1 MVINELSSE
10 EISSKLL
17 GILLIDRTTGENIVW
32 GTNDYYEYGCFAVEE
47 IQLDKVDL
55 IRPRYEKIRQR
66 QKTRTRDRAEIFTPS
81 WLCNEQNNLVDE
93 AWFGRAEVFNVV
105 VDNWKHTW
113 QTTKDKIVFSGE
125 LTWQSYVEANRL
137 EITCGEAPYLVSRY
151 NATTGEQIE
160 ILQRVGLL
168 DRKLRVV
175 FENAADE
182 YECLAWMKRAVQ
194 SVYGY
199 EFQGDSLFLARKN
212 VLLSIVEYFTQKF
225 SAKPPEDFL
234 LEIAEIIS
242 WNLWQMDGLTN
253 AIPYANINHQ
263 GSLEGFGKPVN
274 LDEKIYCRIKDWTTG
289 DELEYRDLLKGAYR
303 GNCSRKVS
311 STN

>member
-1 MVINELSSE
+1 MSDGFTLE
-10 EISSKLL
+10 EINSDLL

-32 GTNDYYEYGCFAVEE
+32 GTTDYGKYGCLAGQE
-47 IQLDKVDL
+47 IELNKIYL
-55 IRPRYEKIRQR
+55 IRPRYEKIRERQR
-66 QKTRTRDRAEIFTPS
+66 MRTRDRAEIFTPS

-93 AWFGRAEVFNVV
+93 ALFGRAGVFNTV
-105 VDNWKHTW
+105 VDARKHTW
-113 QTTKDKIVFSGE
+113 QATPNKILFNEE

-151 NATTGEQIE
+151 NAVTGEPIA
-160 ILQRVGLL
+160 ISQRIGLL
-168 DRKLRVV
+168 DRKFRVV
-175 FENAADE
+175 FENASDDDF
-182 YECLAWMKRAVQ
+182 LVWMRRALQ

-199 EFQGDSLFLARKN
+199 EFQGDNLFLARKN
-212 VLLSIVEYFTQKF
+212 ILFSVIEYFTQKF
-225 SAKPPEDFL
+225 SAEPSEDFL
-234 LEIAEIIS
+234 LDVAKIIS

-274 LDEKIYCRIKDWTTG
+274 LDEKIYCKIKDWTTG

-303 GNCSRKVS
+303 GSCSRKVS
-311 STN
+311 NIS

>member
-1 MVINELSSE
+1 MTNELSSK
-10 EISSKLL
+10 EISSELL

-32 GTNDYYEYGCFAVEE
+32 GTTDYYEYGFFSVEE
-47 IQLDKVDL
+47 IQLDKIDL
-55 IRPRYEKIRQR
+55 IRPRYEKIRKRQR
-66 QKTRTRDRAEIFTPS
+66 IRARDRAEIFTPS

-93 AWFGRAEVFNVV
+93 AWFGKAEVFNLV
-105 VDNWKHTW
+105 VDNRKHTW
-113 QTTKDKIVFSGE
+113 QATTNKIAFSRE
-125 LTWQSYVEANRL
+125 LTWQSYVEVNRL

-151 NATTGEQIE
+151 NAVTGELIE
-160 ILQRVGLL
+160 IPQRIGLL

-199 EFQGDSLFLARKN
+199 EFQGDNLFLARKN
-212 VLLSIVEYFTQKF
+212 ILLSIVEYFTQKF
-225 SAKPPEDFL
+225 SARLSEDFL

-253 AIPYANINHQ
+253 TIPYANMNNQ
-263 GSLEGFGKPVN
+263 GLLEGFGKPVD
-274 LDEKIYCRIKDWTTG
+274 LGQKIYCRIKDWSTG

-303 GNCSRKVS
+303 GSCSRKVS
-311 STN
+311 NTN